1 MLERWKY
8 DEIFRKLGQFPAVVI
23 LGCRQVG
30 KTTLALQV
38 AKKFQKEAVYLDLER
53 TRDRSRLEQPELF
66 LKKQEGK
73 FCLRK
78 SRKPRYSA

>member
-8 DEIFRKLGQFPAVVI
+8 EEILRKLGQFPAVAI

-38 AKKFQKEAVYLDLER
+38 SKEYKKEVVYLDLER
-53 TRDRSRLEQPELF
+53 LGDRSRLEQPELF
-66 LKKQEGK
+66 LQKQETLGT
-73 FCLRK
+73 RWI
-78 SRKPRYSA
+78 S